1 MHAHSR
7 LEPGQ
12 DHSAGRAV
20 KKTLKPFRER
30 ILIDDLRNRHGAK
43 RYAHHAVSRH
53 PDGEALKIKAAK
65 VLAA

>member
-1 MHAHSR
+1 M
-7 LEPGQ
+7 
-12 DHSAGRAV
+12 
-20 KKTLKPFRER
+20 R
-30 ILIDDLRNRHGAK
+30 IMLFQG